1 MRPSLPPGM
10 SWRSVLTADVIAG
23 LTTAAVVLP
32 KAMAYATIAGLPVQ
46 IGLYTAVMPMVVYA
60 VLGTSRPLSVSTTT
74 TLAILTAAE
83 LGQAAPDG
91 APERLLAATAMLAV
105 LTGAILAVAGL
116 LRLGFLA
123 KFISEPVLVGF
134 KAGIGLVIV
143 VDQLPKFLGVHIEKA
158 GWLHN
163 LVATAA
169 HLPEVSIPTLM
180 IALVT
185 VGILVGLEHFLPR
198 SPAPL
203 VAVGAAIAIS
213 AWLGLGAAGVS
224 TVGTIPSG
232 LPRFVL
238 PDWSLARMLWPGAL
252 GIALMSFTE
261 SIAAGRAFAER
272 GEPRPRPNRELFATG
287 VANLAGGLFGAMP
300 AGGGTSQTAVNR
312 RAGALTQL
320 AGAVTALAGV
330 ATLLFLAP
338 VLALMPLAT
347 LAAVVIVTSIP
358 LISISG
364 FRRIRQYRV
373 LEFSW
378 TVAACAGVVVLGT
391 LNGILVAVVLSMLAL
406 IYLANN
412 PPVYVMARKP
422 GTDVFRPV
430 SVEHPADETVP
441 GLLILRTDGRLHF
454 GNIEYIGDRM
464 WPLIQAARPRVV
476 LLDCGGVPSFEYT
489 ALMALAAG
497 EEKLRG
503 EGIELWLA
511 ELSPEALPQVQRSEL
526 GGLLGRERMHFTIAL
541 AVEAFKARGLGP
553 RDGASGPRN
562 GSRGA
567 DERTAGG

>member
-1 MRPSLPPGM
+1 MRSFLPPGM
-10 SWRSVLTADVIAG
+10 SWRSVLTADIVAG

-46 IGLYTAVMPMVVYA
+46 VGLYTAVVPMVVYA
-60 VLGTSRPLSVSTTT
+60 ALGTSRPLSVSTTT

-105 LTGAILAVAGL
+105 LTGAILALAGL

-123 KFISEPVLVGF
+123 KFISDPVLVGF

-169 HLPEVSIPTLM
+169 HLPEVSIPTLI

-185 VGILVGLEHFLPR
+185 VGILAGLEHFLPR

-203 VAVGAAIAIS
+203 VAVGVAIALS
-213 AWLGLGAAGVS
+213 AWLGLAAAGVS
-224 TVGTIPSG
+224 TVGPIPSG
-232 LPRFVL
+232 LPHFVL

-287 VANLAGGLFGAMP
+287 AANLAGGLFGGMP

-312 RAGALTQL
+312 HAGVRTKL

-338 VLALMPLAT
+338 VLALMPNAA
-347 LAAVVIVTSIP
+347 LAAVVIVTSLP
-358 LISISG
+358 LISIAG

-391 LNGILVAVVLSMLAL
+391 LNGILVAVVLSLLAL

-430 SVEHPADETVP
+430 SAEHPADETVP
-441 GLLILRTDGRLHF
+441 GLLILRADGRLHF

-476 LLDCGGVPSFEYT
+476 LLDCSGVPSFEYT

-497 EEKLRG
+497 EERLRG

-526 GGLLGRERMHFTIAL
+526 GKLLGRERMHFTVAL
-541 AVEAFKARGLGP
+541 AVKAFKARG
-553 RDGASGPRN
+553 
-562 GSRGA
+562 
-567 DERTAGG
+567 

>member
-1 MRPSLPPGM
+1 MRPFLPQGM
-10 SWRSVLTADVIAG
+10 SWRTLLTADVIAG

-46 IGLYTAVMPMVVYA
+46 VGLYTAVVPMLVYA
-60 VLGTSRPLSVSTTT
+60 ALGSSRPLSVSTTT
-74 TLAILTAAE
+74 TIAILTAAE
-83 LGQAAPDG
+83 LGKVAPDG
-91 APERLLAATAMLAV
+91 APDRLLAATAMLAV
-105 LTGAILAVAGL
+105 LTGAILALAGL

-169 HLPEVSIPTLM
+169 QLPQVSMSTLV

-203 VAVGAAIAIS
+203 IAVAAAIALS

-224 TVGTIPSG
+224 TVGAIPSG
-232 LPRFVL
+232 LPRFAV
-238 PDWSLARMLWPGAL
+238 PDWSLAQILWPGAL

-261 SIAAGRAFAER
+261 TVAAGRAFAQR
-272 GEPRPRPNRELFATG
+272 GEPRPRPNRELLATG
-287 VANLAGGLFGAMP
+287 AANLAGGLFGAMP

-312 RAGALTQL
+312 HAGARTQL
-320 AGAVTALAGV
+320 AGAVTALAGI

-338 VLALMPLAT
+338 VLALMPNAT
-347 LAAVVIVTSIP
+347 LAAVVIVTSLP

-391 LNGILVAVVLSMLAL
+391 LNGILVAVVLSLLAL
-406 IYLANN
+406 MYLANN
-412 PPVYVMARKP
+412 PQVYVMARKP

-430 SVEHPADETVP
+430 SPEHPDDETVP
-441 GLLILRTDGRLHF
+441 GLLILRTEGRVHF
-454 GNIEYIGDRM
+454 GNVEHLGDLM
-464 WPLIQAARPRVV
+464 WPLIHAAQPKVI
-476 LLDCGGVPSFEYT
+476 LLDCSSIDGFEYT
-489 ALMALAAG
+489 ALMALAEG
-497 EEKLRG
+497 EERVRQ
-503 EGIELWLA
+503 EGMELWLA
-511 ELSPEALPQVQRSEL
+511 ELSPEALPQVQRSSL
-526 GGLLGRERMHFTIAL
+526 GKLLGRERMHFTVAL
-541 AVEAFKARGLGP
+541 AVEAFKARG
-553 RDGASGPRN
+553 
-562 GSRGA
+562 
-567 DERTAGG
+567 

>member
-1 MRPSLPPGM
+1 MRGFPPPGM
-10 SWRSVLTADVIAG
+10 TWRSVLTADVVAG

-32 KAMAYATIAGLPVQ
+32 KSMAYATIASLPVQ
-46 IGLYTAVMPMVVYA
+46 VGLYTAVVPMLVYA
-60 VLGTSRPLSVSTTT
+60 VLGSSRPLSVSTTT

-105 LTGAILAVAGL
+105 LTGAFLAVAGV

-163 LVATAA
+163 LLATAA
-169 HLPEVSIPTLM
+169 QLPGVSIPTLM

-185 VGILVGLEHFLPR
+185 VGILVGLEHFLPH

-203 VAVGAAIAIS
+203 IAVAAAIALS
-213 AWLGLGAAGVS
+213 AWLGLAAAGVS
-224 TVGTIPSG
+224 TVGPIPSG

-261 SIAAGRAFAER
+261 TIAAGRAFAER
-272 GEPRPRPNRELFATG
+272 GEPRPRPNRELIATG
-287 VANLAGGLFGAMP
+287 AANLAGGLFGGMP

-312 RAGALTQL
+312 HAGARTKL

-338 VLALMPLAT
+338 VLALMPNAT
-347 LAAVVIVTSIP
+347 LAAVVIVTSLP

-373 LEFSW
+373 LEFTW
-378 TVAACAGVVVLGT
+378 TVAACAGVVILGT
-391 LNGILVAVVLSMLAL
+391 LNGILVAVVLSLLAL
-406 IYLANN
+406 MYLANN
-412 PPVYVMARKP
+412 PKVYVMARKP

-430 SVEHPADETVP
+430 SAEHPGDETVP
-441 GLLILRTDGRLHF
+441 GLLILRTDGRVHF
-454 GNIEYIGDRM
+454 GNVEHLGDQM
-464 WPLIQAARPRVV
+464 WALIHAAQPTVI
-476 LLDCGGVPSFEYT
+476 LLDCSSIDGFEYT
-489 ALMALAAG
+489 ALTALAEG
-497 EEKLRG
+497 EERVG
-503 EGIELWLA
+503 QEGMELWLA

-526 GGLLGRERMHFTIAL
+526 GRVLGRERMHFTVAL
-541 AVEAFKARGLGP
+541 AVEAFKARGGFTP
-553 RDGASGPRN
+553 R
-562 GSRGA
+562 
-567 DERTAGG
+567 

>member
-1 MRPSLPPGM
+1 
-10 SWRSVLTADVIAG
+10 V
-23 LTTAAVVLP
+23 
-32 KAMAYATIAGLPVQ
+32 
-46 IGLYTAVMPMVVYA
+46 GLYTAVVPMLVYA

-74 TLAILTAAE
+74 TLAILTAAQ

-105 LTGAILAVAGL
+105 LTGAFLALAGV

-163 LVATAA
+163 LLTTIA

-180 IALVT
+180 VAAVT
-185 VGILVGLEHFLPR
+185 VGILVGLEHFFPH

-203 VAVGAAIAIS
+203 VAVGAAIALS
-213 AWLGLGAAGVS
+213 AALGLGAAGVS
-224 TVGTIPSG
+224 TVGAIPSG
-232 LPRFVL
+232 LPRLVL

-261 SIAAGRAFAER
+261 SIAAGRAFGQR

-287 VANLAGGLFGAMP
+287 AANLAGGLFGGMP

-312 RAGALTQL
+312 RAGALTRL

-338 VLALMPLAT
+338 VLALMPNAT
-347 LAAVVIVTSIP
+347 LAAVVIVTSLP
-358 LISISG
+358 LISIAG

-373 LEFSW
+373 LEFTW

-391 LNGILVAVVLSMLAL
+391 LNGILVAVVLSVLAL
-406 IYLANN
+406 MYLANN

-430 SVEHPADETVP
+430 SADHPADEAVP

-454 GNIEYIGDRM
+454 GNIEYISDRM

-476 LLDCGGVPSFEYT
+476 LLDCSGMPGFEYT
-489 ALMALAAG
+489 ALMGLAAG

-511 ELSPEALPQVQRSEL
+511 DLSPEALAQVQRSEL
-526 GGLLGRERMHFTIAL
+526 GTVLGRERMHFTVAM
-541 AVEAFKARGLGP
+541 AVEAFRARDRKAP
-553 RDGASGPRN
+553 EPA
-562 GSRGA
+562 
-567 DERTAGG
+567 TA